1 MLVFTRLRGH
11 GSAIDGYSITWNDPC
26 AGEEDKSIN
35 ATGTEILIVIKR
47 KYACASIRFAYST
60 TPNLVLDL
68 SR

>member
-47 KYACASIRFAYST
+47 KYACAEHQICIFDDPKSSFGS
-60 TPNLVLDL
+60 
-68 SR
+68 